1 MALYGNVPQYQFT
14 STEEIIR
21 LVSLD
26 GSNQWVDDLDKSD
39 YDDFMIEAISDATL
53 TCMQYIGMK
62 HDAVDL
68 YQSYWVRRRATYIA
82 AYHFTKRRGDPGLY
96 GEMFNRAIL
105 DLEQVADGII
115 QIPDVPFSSGM
126 LAVMQSPVVDMRYLQ
141 NKIRIRQSASTDT
154 SGREY
159 LMSPFPYD
167 YL

>member
-14 STEEIIR
+14 SAEEVIR
-21 LVSLD
+21 LISLD

-39 YDDFMIEAISDATL
+39 YEDFLSEVISDATL
-53 TCMQYIGMK
+53 TCLQYIGMK
-62 HDAVDL
+62 YDAAAL

-96 GEMFNRAIL
+96 GEDYNRSVL
-105 DLEQVADGII
+105 ELEQVSDGII
-115 QIPDVPFSSGM
+115 QIPDVPFSAGM
-126 LAVMQSPVVDMRYLQ
+126 LAVMQSPVIDMRYLQ

-167 YL
+167 WM

>member
-1 MALYGNVPQYQFT
+1 MTLYGNVPQYQFT
-14 STEEIIR
+14 SAEEVIR
-21 LVSLD
+21 LLSLD
-26 GSNQWVDDLDKSD
+26 GSNQWVDDLTKED
-39 YDDFMIEAISDATL
+39 YDDYLSEVISDATL
-53 TCMQYIGMK
+53 TCLQYIGMK
-62 HDAVDL
+62 YDANNL

-96 GEMFNRAIL
+96 GEDYQRSIL
-105 DLEQVADGII
+105 ELEQAADGII
-115 QIPDVPFSSGM
+115 QIPDVPYSSGM

-141 NKIRIRQSASTDT
+141 NKIRIRQTASTDI

>member
-1 MALYGNVPQYQFT
+1 MTLYGNVPQYQFT
-14 STEEIIR
+14 SAEEVIR
-21 LVSLD
+21 LLSLD
-26 GSNQWVDDLDKSD
+26 GSNQWIDDLSKED
-39 YDDFMIEAISDATL
+39 YDDFLLEVISDATL
-53 TCMQYIGMK
+53 TCLQYIGMK
-62 HDAVDL
+62 YDAASL

-96 GEMFNRAIL
+96 GEDYQRSIL
-105 DLEQVADGII
+105 ELEQAADGII
-115 QIPDVPFSSGM
+115 QIPDVPYSSGM
-126 LAVMQSPVVDMRYLQ
+126 LAVMQSPVIDMRYLQ